1 MCIWLAAG
9 WYWLMYVRFWLYIS
23 LQFVERIARNLR
35 AWIVLSYAIR
45 LSFRFVFSDS
55 LSFVFVFFSFKL
67 NYWNYSRL
75 SDLIY
80 LQNIKR
86 NALKDWKKRPC
97 RKSQFMENVFK
108 IGKLPFI
115 ESDKLNRQYNFNWNC
130 QSSANVIFSVWI
142 EWWNHQDIEH
152 RLRVSISQIVMVV
165 IAVIWFRLTVYRNQ
179 MPSFQTKHRLEL
191 PYYKTMSFHTLLL

>member
-1 MCIWLAAG
+1 MFAFGCI
-9 WYWLMYVRFWLYIS
+9 FLYSSLNESPEIS
-23 LQFVERIARNLR
+23 VHGSFCPMQFDFPF
-35 AWIVLSYAIR
+35 VLSFPILCR
-45 LSFRFVFSDS
+45 SSSF
-55 LSFVFVFFSFKL
+55 FFSFKL

-115 ESDKLNRQYNFNWNC
+115 ESDKLNRQYNFN
-130 QSSANVIFSVWI
+130 
-142 EWWNHQDIEH
+142 
-152 RLRVSISQIVMVV
+152 
-165 IAVIWFRLTVYRNQ
+165 
-179 MPSFQTKHRLEL
+179 
-191 PYYKTMSFHTLLL
+191 

>member
-1 MCIWLAAG
+1 MVGGWLVLVNVCSLLAV
-9 WYWLMYVRFWLYIS
+9 YFFTVRWTNRPKS
-23 LQFVERIARNLR
+23 PCMDRFVLCNSFFPF
-35 AWIVLSYAIR
+35 VLSFPILCR
-45 LSFRFVFSDS
+45 SSSF
-55 LSFVFVFFSFKL
+55 FFSFKL

-97 RKSQFMENVFK
+97 RESQFMENVFK

-130 QSSANVIFSVWI
+130 QSSANVILSVWI